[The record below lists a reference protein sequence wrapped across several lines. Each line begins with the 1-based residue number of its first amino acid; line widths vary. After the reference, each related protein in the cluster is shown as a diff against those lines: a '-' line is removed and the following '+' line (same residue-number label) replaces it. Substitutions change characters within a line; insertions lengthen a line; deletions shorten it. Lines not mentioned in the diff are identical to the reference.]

1 MARARRIGVVAVGLA
16 AVGAAAG
23 GVLAALATVG
33 LLVVARGPRALTGG
47 WDVIGVFALIGAAVG
62 AVLAPF
68 AALVLLRHVPL
79 GRALTAT
86 ALGTVAGAAVGIA
99 FTTPD
104 VLELA
109 RGAPPRT
116 AILKTLAVLPEPTY
130 SGLGSLMTDRTHAAA
145 RALGYD
151 RVIHALMHESNRSR
165 KISSHTGQPLRRYA
179 LFGRSL

>member
-1 MARARRIGVVAVGLA
+1 VAEVGFREALLYTPLPEQAFAAQYQRIRRYLRTELVFIAEHRDRAVG
-16 AVGAAAG
+16 V
-23 GVLAALATVG
+23 
-33 LLVVARGPRALTGG
+33 
-47 WDVIGVFALIGAAVG
+47 
-62 AVLAPF
+62 
-68 AALVLLRHVPL
+68 
-79 GRALTAT
+79 
-86 ALGTVAGAAVGIA
+86 A

-109 RGAPPRT
+109 RGAPLRT
-116 AILKTLAVLPEPTY
+116 AILKTLAVLPDPTY

-165 KISSHTGQPLRRYA
+165 KISAHTGQPLRRYA